1 MHRITRRARLGSL
14 WLFTLL
20 LGLFAAPL
28 ASAATKNTTFVP
40 ATHGFNFSN
49 SFNNDVI
56 KDLDIRTGGLC
67 GGMVYAAL
75 DYYNTGVAVPRQ
87 DYRPAAST
95 PLQRY
100 LYGRQVDSLPPNITK
115 WAEVGI
121 NPGGARNA
129 EFFNWGLTSEL
140 ANLRALS
147 DAGKPALLGLHGV
160 TGITHQVLAVGYDTD
175 AAGKLVEIRLYDP
188 NFPNKRIQMR
198 PNAAK
203 QWFEYVGEAIRW
215 RTYFVD
221 KSYAKK
227 AAPNIGTPS
236 YPSDGKVREL
246 LVEINTGEDDLR
258 GGSDNFN
265 VTVHLRGGGKIVRNN
280 VNRSARWLR
289 NYGEY
294 ASVLVPATPKADIVA
309 VELTTSFGGGVGG
322 DNWDTTGITVHY
334 YTGGNVRAELVKR
347 TSFFRFTGAARSLRM
362 NVAGAPAAA
371 AGEVTALSV
380 AIGTGGDDLRGGND
394 NVNATIHFRDGTT
407 QQVDNINARKKWGD
421 NAVQTV
427 VLTLGRTRA
436 RADIVGL
443 TLTTTFGGGMGG
455 DNWNVDSLE
464 VAPVVGGDTATAYVR
479 RTGAPLK
486 RFTASQKSLKVTW

>member
-14 WLFTLL
+14 WLFTVL

-140 ANLRALS
+140 ANLRALI
-147 DAGKPALLGLHGV
+147 DAGKPAPLGLHGV
-160 TGITHQVLAVGYDTD
+160 TGTTHQVLAVGYDTD
-175 AAGKLVEIRLYDP
+175 AAGKLVEIRL
-188 NFPNKRIQMR
+188 
-198 PNAAK
+198 
-203 QWFEYVGEAIRW
+203 
-215 RTYFVD
+215 
-221 KSYAKK
+221 
-227 AAPNIGTPS
+227 
-236 YPSDGKVREL
+236 
-246 LVEINTGEDDLR
+246 
-258 GGSDNFN
+258 
-265 VTVHLRGGGKIVRNN
+265 
-280 VNRSARWLR
+280 
-289 NYGEY
+289 
-294 ASVLVPATPKADIVA
+294 
-309 VELTTSFGGGVGG
+309 
-322 DNWDTTGITVHY
+322 
-334 YTGGNVRAELVKR
+334 
-347 TSFFRFTGAARSLRM
+347 
-362 NVAGAPAAA
+362 
-371 AGEVTALSV
+371 
-380 AIGTGGDDLRGGND
+380 
-394 NVNATIHFRDGTT
+394 NATIHFRDGTT

-427 VLTLGRTRA
+427 MLTLGHTRA

-464 VAPVVGGDTATAYVR
+464 VAPVIGSNTASAYVR
-479 RTGAPLK
+479 RTGKPLK
-486 RFTASQKSLKVTW
+486 RFTGSEKSLKVTW